1 MDKIEEIKKKIYP
14 NIDETYS
21 KYLSFYLYGLDYY
34 NLLPSNDSLEEVA
47 KRIIEMYPNFVLY
60 DDEHPITLKYGKDIK
75 GVREVEDKTI
85 YVRNSLD
92 ETLKSITIFHEIH
105 HAAQT
110 QLGGK
115 IGIYNPDDGLG
126 RLIME
131 AQTQYCAELIYS
143 LMMDRQFRVKEI
155 PTQKL
160 RLPKFGTVVSNLHNY
175 ELYDNLLSKLSI
187 LLGVEKNYFI
197 TLCFFNH
204 DDAVNILKLRCEE
217 ARINSKIPFNFE
229 EIMIMFD
236 YIYVVDYMS
245 YIDTDVKK
253 VLNAGLTTK
262 SEYIIN
268 RYTPPMKLSNKYS
281 KRFITYFDMK
291 TLKAIR
297 HHRVLRTKFS
307 KYIVDND
314 LRNFVKNVLN

>member
-34 NLLPSNDSLEEVA
+34 NLLPPNDSLEDVA
-47 KRIIEMYPNFVLY
+47 KRIIEKYPNFVLY
-60 DDEHPITLKYGKDIK
+60 DENNPITKKYGYDIK
-75 GVREVEDKTI
+75 GIREPEDKTI
-85 YVRNSLD
+85 YIRNSLD
-92 ETLKSITIFHEIH
+92 ETLKPITIFHELH

-110 QLGGK
+110 QDDGN
-115 IGIYNPDDGLG
+115 IGICNMNDGLG

-143 LMMDRQFRVKEI
+143 LMIDRQFKVKEI

-160 RLPKFGTVVSNLHNY
+160 RLPKFGTIVSNLHNY

-187 LLGVEKNYFI
+187 LLGVEKTYFI
-197 TLCFFNH
+197 TLCFYKH
-204 DDAVNILKLRCEE
+204 EE
-217 ARINSKIPFNFE
+217 AVKLLRLKYEEAMNTYNLPFDFE
-229 EIMIMFD
+229 LLMCILD
-236 YIYVVDYMS
+236 YIYVVDLMS
-245 YIDTDVKK
+245 YIKTDEKE
-253 VLNAGLTTK
+253 LLLAGGKTGDV
-262 SEYIIN
+262 YQIN
-268 RYTPPMKLSNKYS
+268 RFSKGMRLSNETS
-281 KRFITYFDMK
+281 KKFISFFDMQS
-291 TLKAIR
+291 LKAIR
-297 HHRVLRTKFS
+297 HHKVLRAKFS